1 MAKYQEEKPFKNPAY
16 ITILKV
22 FIITLYL
29 NDIVLKFKKHFHIFF
44 WFFSLF
50 IQIYKVLS
58 YFFLIFFLS
67 LYNYEK

>member
-1 MAKYQEEKPFKNPAY
+1 MAKYHEEKPFKNPAY

-44 WFFSLF
+44 
-50 IQIYKVLS
+50 
-58 YFFLIFFLS
+58 
-67 LYNYEK
+67 

>member
-16 ITILKV
+16 ITNLKV

-44 WFFSLF
+44 GFFYLF
-50 IQIYKVLS
+50 IQIY
-58 YFFLIFFLS
+58 
-67 LYNYEK
+67 